1 MLRIL
6 SNPYRCDIIPIRRII
21 TWKFGRITGYEG
33 IYKISSLGRVKRVGK
48 YRNQVK
54 EWESNRIL
62 KPATKS
68 KGYMYVQLSKNGKT
82 SPKHIHRL
90 VAEAFIPNP
99 ENKPTV
105 NHKNGNKADNSLENL
120 EWATYTENI
129 HSIRILGN
137 GNRIDAIKKP
147 VLQYDLQGN
156 FVAEYPS
163 YREAQRQTGINSIDV
178 VCRGERQK
186 GRKQKTA
193 GGYIWKYKEDVQD

>member
-1 MLRIL
+1 MEI
-6 SNPYRCDIIPIRRII
+6 
-21 TWKFGRITGYEG
+21 WKDVVGYEG

-48 YRNQVK
+48 YKNQVK

-62 KPATKS
+62 QPATKS
-68 KGYMYVQLSKNGKT
+68 RGYMYVHLSKNGKA

-90 VAEAFIPNP
+90 VAEAFLPNP
-99 ENKPTV
+99 EKKPTV

-120 EWATYTENI
+120 EWATYTENNI
-129 HSIRILGN
+129 HSIRVLGN
-137 GNRIDAIKKP
+137 GKRTEYAIKKT
-147 VLQYDLQGN
+147 VIQYDLQGN

-163 YREAQRQTGINSIDV
+163 YREAQRQTGINAIDV

-193 GGYIWKYKEDVQD
+193 GGYIWKYKEDIQD